1 MSSIESNLCLFC
13 NEPESV
19 CHLFFECVVANVCWS
34 YLADILHINLGYN
47 FEAVARW
54 WVSNNK
60 YKILNS
66 CSAALM
72 WCLWKTRNEF
82 YFQGKSWL
90 GEKPLVRRMVNM
102 LQNWRILFSDGD
114 LEALDQ
120 VLMAL
125 NIKLNQPLTLLDSQ
139 RSSLPEVIASSL
151 ATSTGRSTPTTR
163 DDTSTWAPTTTL
175 AVADASTGDLMPC
188 VLSTSSVI
196 SRVCAENLVLH
207 SNGSSSEPEP

>member
-1 MSSIESNLCLFC
+1 
-13 NEPESV
+13 
-19 CHLFFECVVANVCWS
+19 
-34 YLADILHINLGYN
+34 
-47 FEAVARW
+47 
-54 WVSNNK
+54 
-60 YKILNS
+60 
-66 CSAALM
+66 
-72 WCLWKTRNEF
+72 
-82 YFQGKSWL
+82 
-90 GEKPLVRRMVNM
+90 M

-125 NIKLNQPLTLLDSQ
+125 NVKLNQPLTLLDSQ

-151 ATSTGRSTPTTR
+151 ATSTGRSTPTTW
-163 DDTSTWAPTTTL
+163 DDTSTWAPTTTP